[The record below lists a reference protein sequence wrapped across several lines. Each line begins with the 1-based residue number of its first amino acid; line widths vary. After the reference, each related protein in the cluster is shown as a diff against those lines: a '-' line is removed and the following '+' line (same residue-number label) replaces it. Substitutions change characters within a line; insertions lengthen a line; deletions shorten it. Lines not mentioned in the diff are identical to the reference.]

1 MAERPLDEIR
11 VDIDAL
17 DAELTRLLNRRIELT
32 MEVGRVKGRDGRPF
46 FTPERERQIYA
57 RLENTNPGPL
67 STRHLQNIFREIISA
82 GRAAEKEM
90 AVAYWGPPGTYTHM
104 AAIQTFGSSTDFH
117 AQDSISDVFRA
128 IEHGNADYGVVP
140 VENALAGVVPET
152 LDMFP
157 QTNVKICA
165 EVYIPINHHLVSIAK
180 SIDEIERVY
189 AFSQPASQCR
199 RWLRAHLPNAEI
211 VDVAPTVRAAE
222 RAKEDP
228 HGAAIAN
235 SLAAVT
241 VGIPILVEHI
251 GDNPANRTR
260 FIILGYNEPA
270 KTGTDKTSVMFNLR
284 NRPGELVKALAAFET
299 HGVNLMMIES
309 RPAQRATFEYIF
321 YCDCAGHRTDEHVR
335 AALDELKE
343 SALETVVLGSYPY
356 RDPLDI

>member
-1 MAERPLDEIR
+1 MSERPLDAIR
-11 VDIDAL
+11 HDIDAL
-17 DAELTRLLNRRIELT
+17 DAQLVELLNRRIDLT

-46 FTPERERQIYA
+46 FTPERERQIYE
-57 RLENTNPGPL
+57 RLERTNPGPL
-67 STRHLQNIFREIISA
+67 QTRQLQAIFREIISA
-82 GRAAEKEM
+82 GRAAEKELV
-90 AVAYWGPPGTYTHM
+90 VAYWGPPGTYTHM
-104 AAIQTFGSSTDFH
+104 ASIQTFGMSTTLSPT
-117 AQDSISDVFRA
+117 DSISDVFRA

-165 EVYIPINHHLVSIAK
+165 EIYIPIHHHLVSIAE

-199 RWLRAHLPNAEI
+199 RWLRANLPNAEI
-211 VDVAPTVRAAE
+211 VDVAPTVKAAE
-222 RAKEDP
+222 RAKVDP
-228 HGAAIAN
+228 KGAAIAN
-235 SLAAVT
+235 SLAAET
-241 VGIPILVEHI
+241 VGLPILVEHI

-260 FIILGYNEPA
+260 FIVLGYNEPA
-270 KTGTDKTSVMFNLR
+270 KTSRDKTSVMFNLR

-321 YCDCAGHRTDEHVR
+321 YCDCAGHRTDPNVQS
-335 AALDELKE
+335 ALDELRE
-343 SALETVVLGSYPY
+343 NALETVVLGSYPY